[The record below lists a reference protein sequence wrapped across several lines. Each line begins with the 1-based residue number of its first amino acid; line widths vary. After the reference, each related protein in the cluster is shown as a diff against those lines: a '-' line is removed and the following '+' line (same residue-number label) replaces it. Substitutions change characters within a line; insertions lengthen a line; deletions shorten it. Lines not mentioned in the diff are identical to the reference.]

1 MLPPTDLD
9 SPILRFDEEGVADV
23 RYVGL
28 VGKKK
33 ATLFRRPLEGVK
45 AKVGDLCLSHHQ
57 GK

>member
-28 VGKKK
+28 VGKVK
-33 ATLFRRPLEGVK
+33 ATLFR
-45 AKVGDLCLSHHQ
+45 SS
-57 GK
+57 